1 MQIQSSEI
9 ADLRLNSQQLRG
21 TSLKTA
27 NDMVRWFTA
36 VQAQE
41 YALSKWGLGLR
52 LPHLKDT
59 DIEQELTEGKI
70 LRTHLLRPTWHFVTS
85 GDIRWLL
92 KLTAPRVNAVSASMY
107 RQLELDD
114 KAFKKYNKILG
125 KILKGGKHL
134 TREEIRSEFNINK
147 IETKGL
153 RFLYILARGEL
164 DGIICSGARKGNQST
179 YALLDERVPHSREP
193 GWDEALAELTIRYF
207 QSRGPATVDDFST
220 WSGLTKS
227 DCRKG
232 IEICR
237 YRVDTIRSGKN
248 EYYLLPGANP
258 VTKPSTSMFL
268 LPPYDEYIM
277 GYRDRSAILEFK
289 ERVRFGFQSRFDST
303 IIYNG
308 QIIGTWKRIAGRKEI
323 QLDYDLFGKLSKSQE
338 RELEKIVR
346 RFGSFNNLPVS
357 IFPIAT

>member
-1 MQIQSSEI
+1 M
-9 ADLRLNSQQLRG
+9 
-21 TSLKTA
+21 
-27 NDMVRWFTA
+27 
-36 VQAQE
+36 
-41 YALSKWGLGLR
+41 
-52 LPHLKDT
+52 DT
-59 DIEQELTEGKI
+59 NIEQELNEGKI

-114 KAFKKYNKILG
+114 KAFKKHNKILE

-134 TREEIRSEFNINK
+134 TREEIRSEFEVRR

-153 RFLYILARGEL
+153 RFLYILARAEL

-179 YALLDERVPHSREP
+179 YALLEERVPQSREP
-193 GWDEALAELTIRYF
+193 GRDEALAELTIRYF

-237 YRVDTIRSGKN
+237 HSVDTIRSGKN
-248 EYYLLPGANP
+248 EYYLLPGPNP
-258 VTKPSTSMFL
+258 VTKPSISMFL

-303 IIYNG
+303 IIYKG
-308 QIIGTWKRIAGRKEI
+308 QIIGTWKRIAGRKDI

-346 RFGSFNNLPVS
+346 RFGSFNNLPVT